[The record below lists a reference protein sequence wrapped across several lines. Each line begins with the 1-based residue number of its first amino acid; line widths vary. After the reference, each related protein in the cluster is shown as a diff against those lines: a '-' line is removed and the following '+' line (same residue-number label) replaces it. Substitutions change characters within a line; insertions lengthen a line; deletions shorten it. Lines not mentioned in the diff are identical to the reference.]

1 MATTKPGF
9 LARMLGAGK
18 IDARA
23 TGDVDDHAHGAHTDE
38 DSPATDQVHLLEITD
53 ATFMA
58 ETATGH
64 TMVDFWAP
72 WCGPCTSFH
81 PLYQQLATDHAD
93 DPVRF
98 ARLNVDEAPRSAQ
111 LVGIQSIPTVVLFD
125 PTGNEVERIVGVP
138 RKHDV
143 QRLVKSAAHG

>member
-1 MATTKPGF
+1 MATSKTGF
-9 LARMLGAGK
+9 FGRIFGS
-18 IDARA
+18 
-23 TGDVDDHAHGAHTDE
+23 GDSEDHGPPPD
-38 DSPATDQVHLLEITD
+38 PVHLLEITD

-64 TMVDFWAP
+64 TIVDFWAP

-81 PLYQQLATDHAD
+81 PIYQRLADEHGD
-93 DPVRF
+93 GPVRF
-98 ARLNVDEAPRSAQ
+98 ARLNVDEAPQSAH

-125 PTGNEVERIVGVP
+125 PTGNEVERLVGVP

-143 QRLVKSAAHG
+143 ERLVKSATPG